1 MKQSYK
7 LFKLFLP
14 IILGITALATLLGI
28 FMLAFN
34 YTDEQGIYFKAAAP
48 LLFFAF
54 ILIAIGISIFF
65 VCSLEHVYVSKTK
78 HDCPFFQ
85 FASVFVLLVVFAL
98 AIYDLSTFLQYQ
110 TLDTARVFKIL
121 RLIASIPFI
130 GHLLISVF
138 PKRIRRQKI
147 EFPRWLVTVCSI
159 GAIIWSLFGLLAVWF
174 YESQGYTYFKVT
186 HILFYTLMTLYFLF
200 DAKTLLIKPS
210 SKLLIL
216 TSLTLFITSVSFAL
230 STIFGIVIGKVV
242 SMQPI
247 GISEFELICSF
258 AFALYALSKVFA
270 YKSTLKYVID
280 TNITHYIGSKRR
292 RGLNWFGLKKS
303 KTEQDSRADKNPIE
317 AQSTPIEPKIE
328 EKKVTDN
335 KKNTKNSG
343 SKKNNKSSS
352 KKKGNKKH

>member
-1 MKQSYK
+1 MKQTHK

-14 IILGITALATLLGI
+14 IIIGFTLLATLLGI

-54 ILIAIGISIFF
+54 ILITIGLSIFF
-65 VCSLEHVYVSKTK
+65 VCKVDHVYIVKTK

-85 FASVFVLLVVFAL
+85 FASVFAFLVIFAL
-98 AIYDLSTFLQYQ
+98 TIYDLATFLQYQ

-121 RLIASIPFI
+121 RLIASVPFL
-130 GHLLISVF
+130 GHLLLSVF

-147 EFPRWLVTVCSI
+147 EIPKWLRVVCSI
-159 GAIIWSLFGLLAVWF
+159 SAIVWCLFGLLAVWF

-186 HILFYTLMTLYFLF
+186 HIVFYTLMTLYFLF
-200 DAKTLLIKPS
+200 DAKNQLIKPC

-216 TSLTLFITSVSFAL
+216 SSLFLFITSASFAL

-258 AFALYALSKVFA
+258 AFSLYALSKVFA
-270 YKSTLKYVID
+270 YMTTLKFAID
-280 TNITHYIGSKRR
+280 TSTTHYFAKR
-292 RGLNWFGLKKS
+292 KH
-303 KTEQDSRADKNPIE
+303 
-317 AQSTPIEPKIE
+317 
-328 EKKVTDN
+328 
-335 KKNTKNSG
+335 KKNTTDSAEE
-343 SKKNNKSSS
+343 
-352 KKKGNKKH
+352 